1 MIAHDNP
8 FLMADM
14 WLKTMKEVNE
24 PYRLEAEVTQFALQ
38 ELGVTPEKLRVALW
52 HARCEWDV

>member
-1 MIAHDNP
+1 MASP
-8 FLMADM
+8 FNLADI

-24 PYRLEAEVTQFALQ
+24 PYSLEAEVTQFALQ
-38 ELGVTPEKLRVALW
+38 NLGVTEEKLREALW